1 MSFHFRLI
9 IPLQTGRVEVH
20 FPSWHVIEWLPS
32 RLYWA
37 GHTNVT
43 LLPCPKLEP
52 ILWPCLGT
60 PGSEQEAINM
70 NTNMKVYV
78 VSVEV
83 TLITRFLCIRG
94 KFSQY
99 RKVPIV
105 ATPESNVKSFWLLL
119 NPENSEPSKVAT
131 LPPKSSESPLSRL
144 RFFNYKHTES
154 YPFNVFQLQSIVKF
168 LMYIHFKYLRAF
180 TNLSRK
186 ALYNKENV
194 ACLKLPFVVE
204 VS

>member
-1 MSFHFRLI
+1 MSFPFHLK

-32 RLYWA
+32 RLYWG

-52 ILWPCLGT
+52 TLWPCLGT

-70 NTNMKVYV
+70 NNDMKVSV

-83 TLITRFLCIRG
+83 TLVTRFLCLRG

-99 RKVPIV
+99 RKLPIV
-105 ATPESNVKSFWLLL
+105 VTPRNVKSFWLLI

-131 LPPKSSESPLSRL
+131 PPKSRESPKSIETK
-144 RFFNYKHTES
+144 F
-154 YPFNVFQLQSIVKF
+154 FQL
-168 LMYIHFKYLRAF
+168 
-180 TNLSRK
+180 
-186 ALYNKENV
+186 
-194 ACLKLPFVVE
+194 
-204 VS
+204 

>member
-1 MSFHFRLI
+1 MSFPFHLK

-32 RLYWA
+32 RLYWG

-70 NTNMKVYV
+70 NTNMKVSV

-83 TLITRFLCIRG
+83 TLVTRFLCLRG

-99 RKVPIV
+99 RKVPIMV
-105 ATPESNVKSFWLLL
+105 TLRNVKSFWLLI

-131 LPPKSSESPLSRL
+131 PPPPPKVGSPQKVSRL
-144 RFFNYKHTES
+144 SFFSYKYTES
-154 YPFNVFQLQSIVKF
+154 YAFNVFQLQSIVKF
-168 LMYIHFKYLRAF
+168 LMYIQYEYLRAF
-180 TNLSRK
+180 TNLS
-186 ALYNKENV
+186 
-194 ACLKLPFVVE
+194 LKGTLQ
-204 VS
+204 

>member
-1 MSFHFRLI
+1 MSFPFHLK

-32 RLYWA
+32 RLYWG

-70 NTNMKVYV
+70 NTNMKVSV
-78 VSVEV
+78 VSVDV
-83 TLITRFLCIRG
+83 TLVTRFLCLRG

-99 RKVPIV
+99 RKVPIMV
-105 ATPESNVKSFWLLL
+105 TLRNVKSFWLLI

-131 LPPKSSESPLSRL
+131 PPKVGSPQKVSRL
-144 RFFNYKHTES
+144 SFFSYKYTES
-154 YPFNVFQLQSIVKF
+154 YAFNVFQLQSIVKF
-168 LMYIHFKYLRAF
+168 LMYIQYEYLRAF
-180 TNLSRK
+180 TNLS
-186 ALYNKENV
+186 
-194 ACLKLPFVVE
+194 LKGTLE
-204 VS
+204 